1 MTSEFYTVREFANK
15 IGKSPDR
22 IREWLRRGIIK
33 GDKFADNAMWSIPVT
48 ELERLKEGKELRA
61 AASVIPV
68 ERSLEEAQREHLDE
82 IAILIKQWKESLYIP
97 RFNEVEMGTECPN
110 SEVVE
115 NPLFRS
121 MKRHLRIPALWREWR
136 CYEGYITEY
145 LRTAK
150 DIRVSVGS
158 EIASWKGVHRPT
170 LHAAQPILDRIN
182 SIAHG
187 VQMES
192 CRLSVHVL
200 PDSEFQL
207 LVADGTINLL
217 EAVNAEAYTESY
229 NDLYSGLVAEEAPRL
244 VKLSSDLQ
252 DVRNKLDVR
261 LGKILLRH
269 YHVGYKC
276 RLCPAFR

>member
-1 MTSEFYTVREFANK
+1 VTKEFYTVLEFAHK
-15 IGKSPDR
+15 IGKSRDR
-22 IREWLRRGIIK
+22 VYEWLRQEIIK
-33 GDKFADNAMWSIPVT
+33 GTKVTETGMWIIPAT
-48 ELERLKEGKELRA
+48 ELERLKEGRELSGA
-61 AASVIPV
+61 TSIVPV
-68 ERSLEEAQREHLDE
+68 ERSLEEAQREHLNE
-82 IAILIKQWKESLYIP
+82 IAVLTNRWKESLYIP

-276 RLCPAFR
+276 RLCPVSR